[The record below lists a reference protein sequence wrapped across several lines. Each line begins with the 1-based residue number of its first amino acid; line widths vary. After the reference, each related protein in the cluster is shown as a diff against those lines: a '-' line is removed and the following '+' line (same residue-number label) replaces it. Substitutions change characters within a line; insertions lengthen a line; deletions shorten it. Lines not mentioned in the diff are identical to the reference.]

1 MRPIAPEPLTASR
14 GFTDAPLT
22 VTAHPVDGGQGAL
35 RARRGQ
41 DLRFAVD
48 LRNRSTTE
56 TVRFDGR
63 CPLLAEKFAPV
74 GPTEAH
80 QLNCGAAAPIAP
92 GKSQWFEMRV
102 HVPRNAPLG
111 PNGLFWRLDPV
122 GDFGPQVV
130 ARVFVQR

>member
-1 MRPIAPEPLTASR
+1 M
-14 GFTDAPLT
+14 
-22 VTAHPVDGGQGAL
+22 
-35 RARRGQ
+35 
-41 DLRFAVD
+41 
-48 LRNRSTTE
+48 
-56 TVRFDGR
+56 RFDGR

-102 HVPRNAPLG
+102 RVPADAPLG

-130 ARVFVQR
+130 ARVLVRR